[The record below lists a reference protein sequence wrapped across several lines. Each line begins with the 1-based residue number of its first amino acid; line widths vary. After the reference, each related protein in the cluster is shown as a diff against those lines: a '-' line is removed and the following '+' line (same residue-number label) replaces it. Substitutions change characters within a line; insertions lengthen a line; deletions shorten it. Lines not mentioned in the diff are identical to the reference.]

1 MIAIVAFLIS
11 TALSGVDSDVPLSII
26 QYGVAWD
33 GGTISAE
40 VADSTGVSVRFCIDR
55 RIMQDRS
62 QRGKLWLDALYPTC
76 EGARVAGPQEIER
89 ILALLRAIEIAMVA
103 RADSVQSGPSIDGD
117 PVFDV
122 ELARHLIWAVETG
135 GHVDTT
141 TVRRH
146 SE

>member
-62 QRGKLWLDALYPTC
+62 QRGKLWLDALYPTSQVSQ
-76 EGARVAGPQEIER
+76 R
-89 ILALLRAIEIAMVA
+89 
-103 RADSVQSGPSIDGD
+103 
-117 PVFDV
+117 
-122 ELARHLIWAVETG
+122 
-135 GHVDTT
+135 
-141 TVRRH
+141 
-146 SE
+146 